1 MEHMHDWALTT
12 DALDNVCARC
22 YECDAV
28 LTREEIERIL
38 VASQQSF
45 APDVAY
51 WMCERCGDF
60 WHKDYHVCQTCDS
73 PRR

>member
-1 MEHMHDWALTT
+1 MDISIADVKESLKAMRHRIT
-12 DALDNVCARC
+12 DLRDEVEFLEKYIATLEA
-22 YECDAV
+22 A
-28 LTREEIERIL
+28 
-38 VASQQSF
+38 QQGF